1 MFQKYI
7 PRLMQYLRVYRND
20 VIAMIVL
27 AIIGI
32 ILSELPH
39 ILWFLKTGSPLI
51 LSDKDDKLYL
61 AYAADAYFNHPFYL
75 SDPVLK
81 EGGDTM
87 YPWIQFIPGVLLT
100 KVLGLGTGYINIIW
114 RFWAGLS
121 ISIAWFVLVRLYLKN
136 TWLASVIVL
145 ILMTD
150 RGMVHGTLLY
160 RYLGDIKNILT
171 NTPIHFPT
179 GIEYPYF
186 PLTQWRL
193 ITPGLSLSFLLIHIW
208 SLRFSINRPNK
219 ARILLAGVGYG
230 LLFYVYFYY
239 WTTATLAM
247 LIAMLIDF
255 KNRKTYLLV
264 GLLGLAVGLPSI
276 IINASIKAR
285 TNSDWL
291 PRTDNFLPIPHFSE
305 LMIPKIV
312 LVLLF
317 LSFFYVVLKRKDLVY
332 LWALIC
338 SGVILNN
345 HQIITG
351 LQIQNF
357 HWKYVY
363 GTASS
368 FFVLLIIV
376 DLISSLQIPKKIV
389 VYFLVFISSF
399 YLITSIWLWNKASQ
413 ASNFVNY
420 NTTYHEYLKQKSS
433 RVSLEPKSVI
443 AGDDKFSSIG
453 IIADNQRPLFGY
465 TILVSPSVDNAEYNE
480 RQVLNFYL
488 LGLDRSQL
496 QPMMNQYITMSWGPW
511 ARDPKK
517 RQQLLQSLAK
527 KYDDVVSEP
536 TKYIRKFQVKY
547 VALPMKVPQPE
558 YLKNG
563 WKLLQN
569 GPTWQIWKRL

>member
-1 MFQKYI
+1 MFQKYM
-7 PRLMQYLRVYRND
+7 PRLMQYLRLYRND

-39 ILWFLKTGSPLI
+39 ILWFLKTGSPLV

-87 YPWIQFIPGVLLT
+87 YPWLQFIPGVLLT

-121 ISIAWFVLVRLYLKN
+121 ISIAWFILARLYLKN

-150 RGMVHGTLLY
+150 RGMVHGTLFY
-160 RYLGDIKNILT
+160 RYLGDIKNIIT

-179 GIEYPYF
+179 DLEYPYF
-186 PLTQWRL
+186 PLIQWRL

-208 SLRFSINRPNK
+208 SLRFSLNRPNK

-247 LIAMLIDF
+247 LIAILIDF
-255 KNRKTYLLV
+255 KNRKTYLFV
-264 GLLGLAVGLPSI
+264 GFLGLVVGLPSI

-312 LVLLF
+312 LILLV
-317 LSFFYVVLKRKDLVY
+317 LSFFYVVLKRKDLIY
-332 LWALIC
+332 LWTLIC

-363 GTASS
+363 GTVSS
-368 FFVLLIIV
+368 FFVLLILV

-389 VYFLVFISSF
+389 AYVLVAISSF

-420 NTTYHEYLKQKSS
+420 NTIYHEYLEQKSS

-453 IIADNQRPLFGY
+453 IIADNQRPLSGY
-465 TILVSPSVDNAEYNE
+465 TVNLSPSVDNAAYNE

-488 LGLDRSQL
+488 LGLNRSQL
-496 QPMMNQYITMSWGPW
+496 QPMMNQYISMNWGPW
-511 ARDPKK
+511 GRDPKK
-517 RQQLLQSLAK
+517 RQQLLESLAK
-527 KYDDVVSEP
+527 KYDDVVSDP
-536 TKYIRKFQVKY
+536 TKYLRKFQVKY

-569 GPTWQIWKRL
+569 GPTWQIWERL

>member
-1 MFQKYI
+1 
-7 PRLMQYLRVYRND
+7 
-20 VIAMIVL
+20 
-27 AIIGI
+27 
-32 ILSELPH
+32 
-39 ILWFLKTGSPLI
+39 
-51 LSDKDDKLYL
+51 
-61 AYAADAYFNHPFYL
+61 
-75 SDPVLK
+75 
-81 EGGDTM
+81 
-87 YPWIQFIPGVLLT
+87 
-100 KVLGLGTGYINIIW
+100 
-114 RFWAGLS
+114 
-121 ISIAWFVLVRLYLKN
+121 
-136 TWLASVIVL
+136 
-145 ILMTD
+145 
-150 RGMVHGTLLY
+150 
-160 RYLGDIKNILT
+160 
-171 NTPIHFPT
+171 
-179 GIEYPYF
+179 
-186 PLTQWRL
+186 
-193 ITPGLSLSFLLIHIW
+193 
-208 SLRFSINRPNK
+208 
-219 ARILLAGVGYG
+219 
-230 LLFYVYFYY
+230 
-239 WTTATLAM
+239 
-247 LIAMLIDF
+247 
-255 KNRKTYLLV
+255 
-264 GLLGLAVGLPSI
+264 
-276 IINASIKAR
+276 
-285 TNSDWL
+285 
-291 PRTDNFLPIPHFSE
+291 
-305 LMIPKIV
+305 
-312 LVLLF
+312 
-317 LSFFYVVLKRKDLVY
+317 

-453 IIADNQRPLFGY
+453 IITDNQRPLFGY
-465 TILVSPSVDNAEYNE
+465 TVNLSPSVDNAEYNE